1 MKESTHLIHVNV
13 RSIRRCR
20 NLAVG
25 GPSDCFQPSFLNRY
39 RDNALPPTP
48 IFFTSFALDRQLR
61 LERQKTAA
69 LTKECKRLKEV
80 WVNSISAAEV
90 EEECII
96 NKMMKRLNQ
105 LKCEKEKLAV
115 EVEVEEELLINNM
128 SKRYREREN
137 QLQEE
142 VETLRQ
148 RVFELEEQA
157 RVNAESRHAAVG
169 NNSSEGERGEGGEG
183 VA

>member
-1 MKESTHLIHVNV
+1 
-13 RSIRRCR
+13 
-20 NLAVG
+20 
-25 GPSDCFQPSFLNRY
+25 
-39 RDNALPPTP
+39 
-48 IFFTSFALDRQLR
+48 
-61 LERQKTAA
+61 
-69 LTKECKRLKEV
+69 
-80 WVNSISAAEV
+80 
-90 EEECII
+90 
-96 NKMMKRLNQ
+96 MMKRLNQ
-105 LKCEKEKLAV
+105 LKREKEKLAV